1 MRPAHLLLALATVT
15 VWGFNY
21 VAIAWGLHGLP
32 PVLLAA
38 LPLAVFVPRP
48 KVPWTQLCAYAA
60 CMFVAQFGLLFSGI
74 HAGLPAGLASL
85 VIQCQA
91 FFTLGLGAWFLDE
104 SPRPLQIFGA
114 VAALLG
120 MGVVA
125 AHMPLR
131 GSLPGFGLVVL
142 AGLAWSLGNLITKRL
157 GPVDPLSLVVWASLL
172 ATPGLLGAAVLL
184 EGPATLV
191 PALARLS
198 GRSVALVLF
207 QAYFATLF
215 CFIAWSHLLKRYPVT
230 TVAPFSL
237 LVPVV
242 GLASG
247 VAFLGEPASGW
258 KLAAA
263 VLVIGG
269 LALSQLEGRLAVFFA
284 RS

>member
-1 MRPAHLLLALATVT
+1 
-15 VWGFNY
+15 
-21 VAIAWGLHGLP
+21 
-32 PVLLAA
+32 
-38 LPLAVFVPRP
+38 
-48 KVPWTQLCAYAA
+48 
-60 CMFVAQFGLLFSGI
+60 
-74 HAGLPAGLASL
+74 
-85 VIQCQA
+85 
-91 FFTLGLGAWFLDE
+91 
-104 SPRPLQIFGA
+104 
-114 VAALLG
+114 
-120 MGVVA
+120 
-125 AHMPLR
+125 
-131 GSLPGFGLVVL
+131 
-142 AGLAWSLGNLITKRL
+142 
-157 GPVDPLSLVVWASLL
+157 
-172 ATPGLLGAAVLL
+172 VLL